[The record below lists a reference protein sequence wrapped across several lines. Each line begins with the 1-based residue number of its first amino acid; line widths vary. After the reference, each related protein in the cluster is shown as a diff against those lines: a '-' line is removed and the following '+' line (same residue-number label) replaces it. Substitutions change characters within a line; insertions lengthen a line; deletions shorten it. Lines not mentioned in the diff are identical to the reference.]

1 MIDLLWWHWAVLGFV
16 LIVAE
21 LVLPSFVIIWF
32 GLGGF
37 LVALALGLVPDLSL
51 AAQIL
56 IWTVSSIFMT
66 SLWFR
71 VFKPSKHRVLIGRA
85 SAQLV
90 GEVGMV
96 ITAVA
101 PFQSGRVRF
110 QKPLV
115 GSEIWDC
122 RAEEEL
128 PAGARVRV
136 ESVEGNVVIVKKME
150 G

>member
-1 MIDLLWWHWAVLGFV
+1 MFDLLWWHWAVLGFV

-21 LVLPSFVIIWF
+21 LILPSFVIIWF

-37 LVALALGLVPDLSL
+37 LVALALGIAPALPLT
-51 AAQIL
+51 AQIL
-56 IWTVSSIFMT
+56 IWTASSVLMT
-66 SLWFR
+66 FLWFR
-71 VFKPSKHRVLIGRA
+71 VFKRNQHKVLFGRA

-96 ITAVA
+96 VTDVA
-101 PFQSGRVRF
+101 PFKSGRVRF
-110 QKPLV
+110 QKPFV

-122 RAEEEL
+122 RAEEDIVT
-128 PAGARVRV
+128 GTRVRV
-136 ESVEGNVVIVKKME
+136 ESVDGNVVTVKKLE

>member
-1 MIDLLWWHWAVLGFV
+1 MLELLWWHWAVLGFV

-21 LVLPSFVIIWF
+21 LVLPSFVIVWF

-37 LVALALGLVPDLSL
+37 LVAMALGLMPDLSL
-51 AAQIL
+51 AVQLL
-56 IWTVSSIFMT
+56 IWTLSSIGMT
-66 SLWFR
+66 FLWFR
-71 VFKPSKHRVLIGRA
+71 VFKPSHHKSLIGRA

-96 ITAVA
+96 VIEVA
-101 PFQSGRVRF
+101 PFKAGRVRF

-115 GSEIWDC
+115 GSDIWDC
-122 RAEEEL
+122 RADETLES
-128 PAGARVRV
+128 GTRVKV
-136 ESVEGNVVIVKKME
+136 ESVDGNVVTVKKVE